1 MRMNTREPAVAAAAA
16 AKAFLTLLLLLTMP
30 FFIKLISNR
39 GADPSLHCETE
50 LETVVRN
57 PEAKYQGN

>member
-1 MRMNTREPAVAAAAA
+1 MRMNTAA
-16 AKAFLTLLLLLTMP
+16 AKAFLTLLLLLLTMP

-39 GADPSLHCETE
+39 GADPSPHCETE
-50 LETVVRN
+50 TETVVRN